1 MKWFFFFLIISSLY
15 QTSAQLIS
23 VSGTVTNSEG
33 DSLYLARVSYGV
45 NLQSFVKT
53 NKLGRFE
60 FKIEQR
66 ELKDIKVEFVQHETL
81 IYRVLS
87 KDLNRV
93 SNGRLE
99 LNLVMNDR
107 VLGEVIVGAK
117 APAVFFKSEQYSVA
131 DFEIDSEGHFILL
144 TYPQKLIRGSDIKL
158 LGDSE
163 NVVDSYHFSGR
174 AIELQTDYRKN
185 VHLIST
191 EGVYLVVIQNDKIHL
206 LPEEKD
212 YYFKFVAPIL
222 DTLKDNIYYSNYSDI
237 YPAFDYFQFNKIDS
251 VYTALLSVI
260 DEPMM
265 EQYRAEF
272 KFSDVR
278 TRLWAANKEIE
289 SGIDKEV
296 WVGAAVFSNSIYF
309 NPLYAPLFVNNDS
322 ILVFDHYKNLLFK
335 YNYDLSFVDS
345 LSINYHENARKSGW
359 EQPLVQDKE
368 NNRIFVLFERDG
380 YTYLSLV
387 DLTTGK
393 VKYSRKLFYRYIEK
407 LKIVDNQLFYIYRPF
422 ESIQKK
428 YIYKETINLD

>member
-1 MKWFFFFLIISSLY
+1 MKWFIFFLIISSLY

-53 NKLGRFE
+53 NKLGGFE

-131 DFEIDSEGHFILL
+131 DFEIDSDGHFILL
-144 TYPQKLIRGSDIKL
+144 TYPQKLTRGSDIKL

-237 YPAFDYFQFNKIDS
+237 YPAFDYFQFNKVDS

-265 EQYRAEF
+265 EQFRAEF

-289 SGIDKEV
+289 SGIDKEN

-309 NPLYAPLFVNNDS
+309 DPLYAPLFVNNDS